1 MYGIIL
7 AVALNQL
14 ANLKVKQNPELWD
27 DDGDTLVYMYV
38 RGSTSK
44 PPPSF
49 RINSSIIYESGSATF
64 INQLRDTSVPE
75 GWPRF
80 CPSDLPSPVDSRSGR
95 DTVTSGHFPHH
106 PLSCSVSNSDIDNVE
121 PLHALELSRSQLAKS
136 PEGIRHEIYVAWP
149 GPECGLHST
158 VWHIAT
164 RNFFAVLYNANN
176 VVGVTLFESLS
187 RLFERIKTYSD
198 YLDRNTNKATWIT
211 SYMVRHQ
218 FDDVRNNPS
227 FAASLLAFS
236 ELPGVRWRLGYIEA
250 FVHCVGMLNMGL
262 QTVAEWH
269 YITPLTRVFLQNASL
284 ELEDRIHRAQAW
296 LFSFD
301 FMDMWPVTG
310 VPRSSTQGCF
320 DRFRKWLCRYYEGVF
335 LHWPPGNNQTWL
347 THDMVIRLRNDFHAL
362 YDYLVDR
369 DIIFDGS
376 EYRPGQKWVI
386 ASKVGQSF
394 RADTPELPLTDILL
408 RFDDCNGFP
417 HIPHPYPITPPSTP
431 AHPKP
436 KTSFIS
442 KRSLSHGETIDH
454 SRRKALSYSE
464 ASNVYTLR
472 DQYMH
477 TDLVTHFIKFEQ
489 SDMLEYVDPFE
500 ARRSRWILI
509 YGVLQ
514 VLATVSVDHP
524 SLRFKSGVQYHIS
537 PQMKGV
543 VPWAEPGSPPEPE
556 AEHKKSHCFVVPGTW
571 TPTAPKARPGT
582 HKPILWG
589 QYGDGRIRVDS
600 TERVTY
606 TYTKSPEKFSEKASE
621 KESERI
627 LKKAPDVSVASSMN
641 DHTHEMSIG
650 RKRAEEWVA
659 STAGESHEVGFE
671 IERSG
676 SPVVPSSSDINEGD
690 LLGGSGEDQPNDSAA
705 VVKLRRAQMFGFSNF
720 QPPKEW

>member
-1 MYGIIL
+1 M
-7 AVALNQL
+7 
-14 ANLKVKQNPELWD
+14 
-27 DDGDTLVYMYV
+27 
-38 RGSTSK
+38 
-44 PPPSF
+44 
-49 RINSSIIYESGSATF
+49 F
-64 INQLRDTSVPE
+64 ISQLRDTSVPE

-80 CPSDLPSPVDSRSGR
+80 CPSDLPSPVDSRSAR
-95 DTVTSGHFPHH
+95 DTTTSDDFPHH
-106 PLSCSVSNSDIDNVE
+106 PLSRPASDSDIEAVE
-121 PLHALELSRSQLAKS
+121 PLHPLQFSRRQFVKP

-176 VVGVTLFESLS
+176 VVGITLYESLA
-187 RLFERIKTYSD
+187 RLFERITTYSD
-198 YLDRNTNKATWIT
+198 YLDRNTNKAAWIT
-211 SYMVRHQ
+211 DYMVRYQ

-236 ELPGVRWRLGYIEA
+236 ELPGVRWRQGYIEA

-284 ELEDRIHRAQAW
+284 ELEGRIHRAQAW

-301 FMDMWPVTG
+301 FTDMWPPSSP
-310 VPRSSTQGCF
+310 PRSSAQGCF
-320 DRFRKWLCRYYEGVF
+320 DRLRKWLCRYYEGVF

-347 THDMVIRLRNDFHAL
+347 THDMVIRLRNDFYAL

-394 RADTPELPLTDILL
+394 RADTPELPVTEILL
-408 RFDDCNGFP
+408 QFDERNGFP
-417 HIPHPYPITPPSTP
+417 HMPHPYPITPPSVP
-431 AHPKP
+431 AHAKP
-436 KTSFIS
+436 KSSFIS
-442 KRSLSHGETIDH
+442 KRSLCHGETPAQL
-454 SRRKALSYSE
+454 RRKALSYSE

-477 TDLVTHFIKFEQ
+477 TDLATNFIRFEQ
-489 SDMLEYVDPFE
+489 SDMLDYVDPFE
-500 ARRSRWILI
+500 ARRGRWILI

-514 VLATVSVDHP
+514 VLATISVDHP
-524 SLRFKSGVQYHIS
+524 GVRFSEGVQYHIS

-556 AEHKKSHCFVVPGTW
+556 AEHKKSHCFVVPSTW
-571 TPTAPKARPGT
+571 APTAPKARPGT

-589 QYGDGRIRVDS
+589 QYGDGRIRVES
-600 TERVTY
+600 TEKVTY
-606 TYTKSPEKFSEKASE
+606 TPTKTSEHTARKTPEHTSE
-621 KESERI
+621 KENGSALER
-627 LKKAPDVSVASSMN
+627 APEASVTSSVN
-641 DHTHEMSIG
+641 HHARDMSIG

-659 STAGESHEVGFE
+659 STAGEPLEVDYE
-671 IERSG
+671 IERIGSPPIPSG
-676 SPVVPSSSDINEGD
+676 SGINEVD
-690 LLGGSGEDQPNDSAA
+690 VLCRSNEDHSTDSAVLA
-705 VVKLRRAQMFGFSNF
+705 AKRRRAQMFGFSNF
-720 QPPKEW
+720 QAPKDW